1 MKAYIRKFLIAF
13 FFGVFTVLA
22 ITSYAKEIRR
32 MVAQEVV
39 VEYALEEYE
48 METETEIEGWMF
60 DDFIWGE
67 RSALM
72 MALVEEPEEGLE
84 IEDWMTDAASWLP
97 SFLTFE
103 EEEDE
108 ETDIEEWMT
117 CASLWSL

>member
-32 MVAQEVV
+32 MVAHEVV
-39 VEYALEEYE
+39 VEYTLEEYE
-48 METETEIEGWMF
+48 LETETEIEGWMF

-72 MALVEEPEEGLE
+72 MALVEEPEEDLE
-84 IEDWMTDAASWLP
+84 IEDWMTDDAGWLP
-97 SFLTFE
+97 SFLTSDDVE
-103 EEEDE
+103 EEM
-108 ETDIEEWMT
+108 DIEEWMT
-117 CASLWSL
+117 CAGLWSF